1 MQKKLSVLIWSQWN
15 LKADSM
21 LEWHK
26 RWQRSGQ
33 RGWARNGVMMPEAM
47 GNPEGTLHRRMT
59 WASTESE
66 HLDTDGVSS
75 VAWSSFPN
83 LHKKPTAGE
92 RNSLSHTAFAARSL
106 WLACDLLDLPQETAL
121 PFSHLCLRSSTRD
134 LITTSKLFWPW
145 SLVW

>member
-1 MQKKLSVLIWSQWN
+1 
-15 LKADSM
+15 
-21 LEWHK
+21 
-26 RWQRSGQ
+26 
-33 RGWARNGVMMPEAM
+33 MMPEAM

-121 PFSHLCLRSSTRD
+121 PFLTPLPPEQHSRFDYCLQAVLALVLGMVTPTSPLCILSLTLTPSESCPGPPFISQVSVLQSTTAR
-134 LITTSKLFWPW
+134 
-145 SLVW
+145 